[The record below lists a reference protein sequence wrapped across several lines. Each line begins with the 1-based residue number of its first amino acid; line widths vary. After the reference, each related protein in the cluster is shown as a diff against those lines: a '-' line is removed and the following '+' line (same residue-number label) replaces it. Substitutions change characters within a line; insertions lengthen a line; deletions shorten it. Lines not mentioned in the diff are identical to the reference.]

1 MTTPLQD
8 PSQRIADHFDELV
21 RKTPGGPP
29 WSHGDEVVWHV
40 VSTRCEIDMNGFAS
54 VFEQCLDRND
64 VAFLITAFEEL
75 EEPDLA
81 RAFAAA
87 QSLLFDA
94 GFDAM
99 RMNCADLPADVQERL
114 SAIGASIVKGNRL
127 WGIDGKLV
135 RLLDR
140 EG

>member
-1 MTTPLQD
+1 MTTHPQD
-8 PSQRIADHFDELV
+8 PSQRIADHFGELV
-21 RKTPGGPP
+21 RRTPSGPS

-64 VAFLITAFEEL
+64 VAFLVAALEEL
-75 EEPDLA
+75 EEPELA

-87 QSLLFDA
+87 DRLLFDA
-94 GFDAM
+94 GFNAA
-99 RMNCADLPADVQERL
+99 RMNCADLPADVQKRL
-114 SAIGASIVKGNRL
+114 SAIGASIVEGNRL
-127 WGIDGKLV
+127 WGIDAKVV